1 MDLTV
6 IDDKGQPKAT
16 LTASD
21 ALAVLRVAVGQAVTP
36 NCP

>member
-1 MDLTV
+1 VCDFNG
-6 IDDKGQPKAT
+6 DGS

-21 ALAVLRVAVGQAVTP
+21 ALGVLRAAVGQAVTP